1 VAAPTLVAG
10 YDTFLAASTAMS
22 EADAY
27 AITSTLISR
36 WEALQ
41 QDYPALR
48 AVAAR
53 DLFVPDA
60 AIPFHPGA
68 LRAYREHGIWPN
80 DP

>member
-1 VAAPTLVAG
+1 
-10 YDTFLAASTAMS
+10 
-22 EADAY
+22 
-27 AITSTLISR
+27 LIAR

-80 DP
+80 DR